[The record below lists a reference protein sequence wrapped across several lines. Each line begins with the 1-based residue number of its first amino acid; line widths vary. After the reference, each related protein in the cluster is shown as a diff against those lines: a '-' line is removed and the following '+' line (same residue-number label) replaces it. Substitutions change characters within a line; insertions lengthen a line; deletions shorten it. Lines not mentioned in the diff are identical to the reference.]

1 MAALA
6 AKMAQ
11 DVLVLTEGQ
20 LAALEKQ
27 KATKETYRAIATAHA
42 GYLGCQDTYYVSNFK
57 GIGKAYGQVLID
69 SYSRL
74 THGKVYQEKTALT
87 GVDLL
92 NDRILPWYQQEGVPL
107 LRILTDRG
115 SEYKG
120 RLEHHAY
127 DLLLS

>member
-1 MAALA
+1 MHSL
-6 AKMAQ
+6 
-11 DVLVLTEGQ
+11 
-20 LAALEKQ
+20 
-27 KATKETYRAIATAHA
+27 
-42 GYLGCQDTYYVSNFK
+42 NFK
-57 GIGKAYGQVLID
+57 GIGKTYDQVLID
-69 SYSRL
+69 SYSSL
-74 THGKVYQEKTALT
+74 AHGKVYQDKTALT
-87 GVDLL
+87 GADLL